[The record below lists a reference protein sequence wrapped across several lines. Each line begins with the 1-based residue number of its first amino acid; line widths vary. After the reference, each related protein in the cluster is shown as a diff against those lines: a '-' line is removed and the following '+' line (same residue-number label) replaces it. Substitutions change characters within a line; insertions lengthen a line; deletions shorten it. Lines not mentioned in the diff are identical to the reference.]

1 MRRDLRR
8 AWPAAM
14 AAGLLALAAAA
25 PARAADDKTGLDP
38 KAVDSLVFNS
48 LRDVINEGADMY
60 NAEGRYKNMERD
72 FAGCYH
78 LYEGALLAT
87 RPLLAHRP
95 NLQKGIDDGLSA
107 ARETPEVW
115 RRAVV
120 LRAVIDKVRADVNP
134 NPAAPGGA
142 SVWDRLGGEAGV
154 TKVVEDWAAAATA
167 DEKLDVTRGGKYLQD
182 EASVK
187 KLKRQLV
194 EQISSL
200 TGGPLK
206 YEGRPMKEV
215 HKGMGITDEQF
226 DLAVKHLKEAFKGNG
241 VKDEDAGK
249 LLDAVEET
257 RKDIVEKKEP
267 LKTTLWDRLGGEAGV
282 TKIVNDFVA
291 AAAADKKA
299 NFYGDATFKPTEEQD
314 KALKANL
321 VAWLSAGAGG
331 PRKYEGN
338 PFRHARQGKKFT
350 DEEFDAVLKDLRAAL
365 VANGVVDPDLKDV
378 QGFVEA
384 TRKDV
389 VEARPEPPKGAPLW
403 DRLGGEPAV
412 AKVVDDFVAA
422 AAEDKEVNFFR
433 KPDERPSKEQIN
445 ALKSNL
451 IDFISAATGG
461 PRAYKGRNMKEAHKD
476 MHITDKEFDAAA
488 RDLENAL
495 KKNGVKEAE
504 ARELMALVEGN
515 RKDIVEKKGG
525 EAPGD
530 KDKPAGAAVVAGKVT
545 YNGKPLPGGF
555 VLFQSADGKTARAE
569 IKEDG
574 TYRADALAPGDY
586 KVGVD
591 TESLKPKGPPDD
603 KAKPPDAKGG
613 LKYLPVP
620 AKYRDPTTSGLTLT
634 VNKGEQTHDIA
645 LDDGA
650 PPKEDKDKPKPEE
663 KASLKGRVTYKGQP
677 LPGAVLT
684 LVDEAGEKT
693 VTLPIAEDG
702 TFKAEG
708 LAPGRYNVAVD
719 TELLKPDP
727 DKPADPKAAKYVKI
741 PAKYRDPKLAVIK
754 FELKKGEQTVDVD
767 LTD

>member
-1 MRRDLRR
+1 MRRELRR
-8 AWPAAM
+8 AWPAAL

-25 PARAADDKTGLDP
+25 PTRAADEKSGLDP
-38 KAVDSLVFNS
+38 KAVDALVFNT

-95 NLQKGIDDGLSA
+95 NLQKAIDDGLSA

-134 NPAAPGGA
+134 NPAAPPGA
-142 SVWDRLGGEAGV
+142 TLWDRLGGEAGV
-154 TKVVEDWAAAATA
+154 TKVVEDWAAAAVA
-167 DEKLDVTRGGKYLQD
+167 DDKLDVTRGGKYLQD
-182 EASVK
+182 DASVK

-226 DLAVKHLKEAFKGNG
+226 DLAVKHLKEALKANG
-241 VKDEDAGK
+241 VKEEDAVK

-267 LKTTLWDRLGGEAGV
+267 LKTTLWDRLGGEPAVTRVVDDWIAVAG
-282 TKIVNDFVA
+282 KDEKVNLFRG
-291 AAAADKKA
+291 KA
-299 NFYGDATFKPTEEQD
+299 PPDEAGA
-314 KALKANL
+314 KALKRTL
-321 VAWLSAGAGG
+321 VEFLSKVTGG
-331 PRKYEGN
+331 PLKYT
-338 PFRHARQGKKFT
+338 GKDMKEAHKGMAIT
-350 DEEFDAVLKDLRAAL
+350 DEEYDAL
-365 VANGVVDPDLKDV
+365 VKDLKDV
-378 QGFVEA
+378 LKLDGVKDDAAKELLDLVEGM
-384 TRKDV
+384 RKDI
-389 VEARPEPPKGAPLW
+389 VEGKKGAAKDRPLW
-403 DRLGGEPAV
+403 ERLGGEPAV
-412 AKVVDDFVAA
+412 ARVVDDFVAA

-445 ALKSNL
+445 TLKSHL

-461 PRAYKGRNMKEAHKD
+461 PRPYKGRSMQEAHKG

-488 RDLENAL
+488 RRLENAL
-495 KKNGVKEAE
+495 KQNGVKEAE
-504 ARELMALVEGN
+504 VKELMALVEGT

-525 EAPGD
+525 ETPGD
-530 KDKPAGAAVVAGKVT
+530 KDKPAGAAVVVGKVT
-545 YNGKPLPGGF
+545 YNGQPLPGGF
-555 VLFQSADGKTARAE
+555 VLFQPEDGKTARAE

-574 TYRADALAPGDY
+574 SYRADALAPGGY
-586 KVGVD
+586 RVGVD
-591 TESLKPKGPPDD
+591 TESLKPKGPPED
-603 KAKPPDAKGG
+603 KAKPPEAKGG
-613 LKYLPVP
+613 PKFLPVP
-620 AKYRDPTTSGLTLT
+620 AKYRDPKTSGLTLT
-634 VNKGEQTHDIA
+634 VVKGEQTYDVV
-645 LDDGA
+645 LEDGA

-663 KASLKGRVTYKGQP
+663 KASLKGKVTYKGQP
-677 LPGAVLT
+677 LPGGVLT

-693 VTLPIAEDG
+693 VTIPIAEDG
-702 TFKAEG
+702 SFNAAG

-754 FELKKGEQTVDVD
+754 FELQKGEQTIPVD